1 MVFGY
6 LISIFKL
13 FQNIAVRIF
22 LNSPVANNQPLYII
36 LLARQHCWL
45 PTININVPALLATKY
60 RCISIY
66 YNDIYIYSVYFRTYV
81 SNQYIYI

>member
-6 LISIFKL
+6 LTSIFKL

-22 LNSPVANNQPLYII
+22 FNSPVANNQPLYII

-60 RCISIY
+60 RFLYIC
-66 YNDIYIYSVYFRTYV
+66 IYIYKPFLIPIGYLAGDK
-81 SNQYIYI
+81 I